1 MKEEFKPKSF
11 KSYSLT
17 PQEQVE
23 MEKFLAE
30 NLENIYIWP
39 SKSPMASP
47 FFLVDKKD
55 GKLQPTQDYQY
66 LNEWTIKN
74 AYPLPLISDIIDNQ
88 ERPKS
93 YNGCGL

>member
-39 SKSPMASP
+39 SKSPMALL
-47 FFLVDKKD
+47 FFFVDKKD
-55 GKLQPTQDYQY
+55 GKL
-66 LNEWTIKN
+66 
-74 AYPLPLISDIIDNQ
+74 
-88 ERPKS
+88 
-93 YNGCGL
+93 